1 MLKTINKS
9 LNVSIILSILFGI
22 MGIVL
27 IIWPKTSLET
37 FAYIIGAILLVYGT
51 FNFIDSFTVNP
62 VFCLPQMTTSILS
75 ALFGILVFLKPN
87 IFESL
92 LPIVLGIFFI
102 INGSFKARMSFILKK
117 VDSSWVLSLI
127 TSIFMIICGIIL
139 LINPQGTALM
149 LTSLIGIIMTIY
161 AISDIIDTC
170 VFKSRVKE
178 VSRYFEKLL
187 K

>member
-9 LNVSIILSILFGI
+9 LNVSIILSLLLGI
-22 MGIVL
+22 IGGIL

-37 FAYIIGAILLVYGT
+37 FSYIIGAMLLIYGI

-62 VFCLPQMTTSILS
+62 VFCLPQMTTSVLS
-75 ALFGILVFLKPN
+75 FLLGILIFLNPT

-117 VDSSWVLSLI
+117 ADSSWVLSLV
-127 TSIFMIICGIIL
+127 TSIIMIICGIVL
-139 LINPQGTALM
+139 LVNPHGSAIM
-149 LTSLIGIIMTIY
+149 LTSLIGIIMVVY
-161 AISDIIDTC
+161 AISDIIDMC
-170 VFKSRVKE
+170 VFKSKVKDI
-178 VSRYFEKLL
+178 SKYFEKLL